1 MFAFRFRPS
10 QFTVKLG
17 EWDLKDSDIY
27 SQEFRIIEITAHP
40 DFKANGFYNDVAIFK
55 LDQPAY
61 FNECV
66 ILYSVM
72 FFSVC
77 VLLYLYLIVFII
89 SMIIFIFTDIFSLF
103 AYQMLP

>member
-1 MFAFRFRPS
+1 MLYVFKPSISECYCNGFLIVFRFRPS

-27 SQEFRIIEITAHP
+27 SQEFRIVEITAHP

-61 FNECV
+61 FNE
-66 ILYSVM
+66 
-72 FFSVC
+72 
-77 VLLYLYLIVFII
+77 
-89 SMIIFIFTDIFSLF
+89 
-103 AYQMLP
+103 

>member
-1 MFAFRFRPS
+1 MLLCKPNIPARQWNDYFIFFRFRPS

-27 SQEFRIIEITAHP
+27 SQEFRIVEITAHP

-61 FNECV
+61 FNE
-66 ILYSVM
+66 
-72 FFSVC
+72 
-77 VLLYLYLIVFII
+77 
-89 SMIIFIFTDIFSLF
+89 
-103 AYQMLP
+103 